1 MARLPT
7 IDPLSPDF
15 KGYPDQPM
23 KPITQEPQKLA
34 GADQPAVKALVS
46 QATDTSK
53 PEIFTE
59 ATKR

>member
-7 IDPLSPDF
+7 IGPFSPDF

-23 KPITQEPQKLA
+23 KPITLEPEKLA

-53 PEIFTE
+53 PAIFTE
-59 ATKR
+59 VTKR